1 MTRQLLAVMLLMLS
15 IKLVLAGHTLAD
27 EPNIEQPWIGYTELQ
42 TNLPGGRHANVRTMR
57 ATVVRADGSG
67 QARIAD
73 ELADETDAWTQFAG
87 WSPDGKQA
95 IVSRG
100 WQDAENA
107 NWEEEH
113 KTFRME
119 PKKWLLDSCLVA
131 IATGKVSNLTAV
143 DRVSHYNGGLFFM
156 PEVKILGTAAQA
168 TTNRLGFTPLI
179 NGVSKPF
186 VMDLDGRN
194 KQDLSSTNAGFTYG
208 YSASPDGNLISYHE
222 NYQVYIA
229 KADGSEKRHINTG
242 HPFDFGPR
250 WSPDGKW
257 LLFVSGEHYDCHP
270 HIVRP
275 DGTGLKKLADRAG
288 YRGVTEFLDVDD
300 FHGGSSDVP
309 VWSVDSQSVFY
320 TAKVGNNVELFQ
332 ITLDGVTIQ
341 LTKTPDGTTHYH
353 PTPSGDGRQ
362 LLYGSKRNGI
372 RQLFVM
378 TLADLGETQLT
389 HLKIGFGAMWP
400 HWQPAE
406 SAQSLPIP

>member
-1 MTRQLLAVMLLMLS
+1 MNIRMTRQLFTAMLLILN
-15 IKLVLAGHTLAD
+15 INLVLAGHTLGD

-57 ATVVRADGSG
+57 ATVVRADGSD

-113 KTFRME
+113 KAFRIE
-119 PKKWLLDSCLVA
+119 PKKWLLDSCLVE

-156 PEVKILGTAAQA
+156 PEVKILGTAAA

-179 NGVSKPF
+179 NGISKPF
-186 VMDLDGRN
+186 VMDIDGRN
-194 KQDLSSTNAGFTYG
+194 KRDLSSTNAGFTYG

-229 KADGSEKRHINTG
+229 KADGSDKRHIKTG

-270 HIVRP
+270 HIVRS

-320 TAKVGNNVELFQ
+320 TAKVGNSVELFQ
-332 ITLDGVTIQ
+332 VTLEGVTIQ
-341 LTKTPDGTTHYH
+341 LTNTPDGTTHYH
-353 PTPSGDGRQ
+353 PTPSGDGNQ
-362 LLYGSKRNGI
+362 LLYGSKRNNI

-389 HLKIGFGAMWP
+389 HLKDGFGAMWP
-400 HWQPAE
+400 HWQPAK
-406 SAQSLPIP
+406 SAIP

>member
-1 MTRQLLAVMLLMLS
+1 MRKPFLAMMLLILS
-15 IKLVLAGHTLAD
+15 INLVLAGHTLAD
-27 EPNIEQPWIGYTELQ
+27 EPTSEQPLIGYTELQ

-67 QARIAD
+67 RARIAD

-107 NWEEEH
+107 NWEQEH

-119 PKKWLLDSCLVA
+119 PKKWLLDSCLVN

-156 PEVKILGTAAQA
+156 PEVKTLGSAAQA
-168 TTNRLGFTPLI
+168 TTHRLGFTPLI

-229 KADGSEKRHINTG
+229 RADGSEKRHINTG

-257 LLFVSGEHYDCHP
+257 LLFLSGEHYDCHP
-270 HIVRP
+270 HIVRA

-300 FHGGSSDVP
+300 FHAGRWEHSTYQDARWHNALSSYP
-309 VWSVDSQSVFY
+309 VR
-320 TAKVGNNVELFQ
+320 
-332 ITLDGVTIQ
+332 
-341 LTKTPDGTTHYH
+341 
-353 PTPSGDGRQ
+353 GRQ
-362 LLYGSKRNGI
+362 AVALW
-372 RQLFVM
+372 F
-378 TLADLGETQLT
+378 ETQWCSATVRDDPRRSRRDAT
-389 HLKIGFGAMWP
+389 HPSQDRLRSHVAALATG
-400 HWQPAE
+400 
-406 SAQSLPIP
+406 

>member
-1 MTRQLLAVMLLMLS
+1 
-15 IKLVLAGHTLAD
+15 
-27 EPNIEQPWIGYTELQ
+27 
-42 TNLPGGRHANVRTMR
+42 
-57 ATVVRADGSG
+57 
-67 QARIAD
+67 
-73 ELADETDAWTQFAG
+73 
-87 WSPDGKQA
+87 
-95 IVSRG
+95 
-100 WQDAENA
+100 
-107 NWEEEH
+107 
-113 KTFRME
+113 
-119 PKKWLLDSCLVA
+119 
-131 IATGKVSNLTAV
+131 V

-156 PEVKILGTAAQA
+156 PEVKTLGSAAQA
-168 TTNRLGFTPLI
+168 TTHRLGFTPLI

-229 KADGSEKRHINTG
+229 RADGSEKRHINTG

-257 LLFVSGEHYDCHP
+257 LLFLSGEHYDCHP
-270 HIVRP
+270 HIVRA

-332 ITLDGVTIQ
+332 ITLDGVNIQ

-362 LLYGSKRNGI
+362 LLYGSKRNGV

-389 HLKIGFGAMWP
+389 HHKIGFGAMWP

>member
-27 EPNIEQPWIGYTELQ
+27 EPNIEQPWIGYTELK

-57 ATVVRADGSG
+57 ATVVRPDGSG

-229 KADGSEKRHINTG
+229 RADGSEKRHINTG

-309 VWSVDSQSVFY
+309 VWSVASQSVFS

>member
-229 KADGSEKRHINTG
+229 RADGSEKRHINTG

-275 DGTGLKKLADRAG
+275 DGTGLKKLTDRAG

-332 ITLDGVTIQ
+332 ITLDGVTSQ

>member
-1 MTRQLLAVMLLMLS
+1 
-15 IKLVLAGHTLAD
+15 
-27 EPNIEQPWIGYTELQ
+27 
-42 TNLPGGRHANVRTMR
+42 
-57 ATVVRADGSG
+57 
-67 QARIAD
+67 
-73 ELADETDAWTQFAG
+73 
-87 WSPDGKQA
+87 
-95 IVSRG
+95 
-100 WQDAENA
+100 
-107 NWEEEH
+107 
-113 KTFRME
+113 ME

-222 NYQVYIA
+222 NYQVYIVR
-229 KADGSEKRHINTG
+229 ADGSE
-242 HPFDFGPR
+242 
-250 WSPDGKW
+250 
-257 LLFVSGEHYDCHP
+257 
-270 HIVRP
+270 
-275 DGTGLKKLADRAG
+275 
-288 YRGVTEFLDVDD
+288 
-300 FHGGSSDVP
+300 
-309 VWSVDSQSVFY
+309 SQSVFS

-341 LTKTPDGTTHYH
+341 LTKTPDGTTDYH
-353 PTPSGDGRQ
+353 TTPSGDGRQ
-362 LLYGSKRNGI
+362 LLYGSKGNGI

-378 TLADLGETQLT
+378 TSADLGETQLT

-400 HWQPAE
+400 HWQPACQTGA
-406 SAQSLPIP
+406 S

>member
-1 MTRQLLAVMLLMLS
+1 MTRQLLAVMLLILS
-15 IKLVLAGHTLAD
+15 INVVLAGHTLAD
-27 EPNIEQPWIGYTELQ
+27 EPTSEQPWIGYTELQ

-57 ATVVRADGSG
+57 AMVVRADGSG

-100 WQDAENA
+100 WQAAENA
-107 NWEEEH
+107 NWEQEH

-119 PKKWLLDSCLVA
+119 PKMWLLDSCLVE

-156 PEVKILGTAAQA
+156 PEEKLLGTAAQA

-194 KQDLSSTNAGFTYG
+194 KRDLSSTNAGFTYG
-208 YSASPDGNLISYHE
+208 YSASPDGNHISYHE

-300 FHGGSSDVP
+300 FHGGSSDLP

-389 HLKIGFGAMWP
+389 LLKIGFGAMWP

-406 SAQSLPIP
+406 TAQSLPIP

>member
-1 MTRQLLAVMLLMLS
+1 MTRQLLDMMLLILS
-15 IKLVLAGHTLAD
+15 INVVLAGHTLAD
-27 EPNIEQPWIGYTELQ
+27 EPTSEQPLIGYTELQ

-229 KADGSEKRHINTG
+229 RADGSEKRHINTG

-275 DGTGLKKLADRAG
+275 DGTGLKKLADRAS

>member
-1 MTRQLLAVMLLMLS
+1 
-15 IKLVLAGHTLAD
+15 
-27 EPNIEQPWIGYTELQ
+27 
-42 TNLPGGRHANVRTMR
+42 
-57 ATVVRADGSG
+57 
-67 QARIAD
+67 
-73 ELADETDAWTQFAG
+73 
-87 WSPDGKQA
+87 
-95 IVSRG
+95 
-100 WQDAENA
+100 
-107 NWEEEH
+107 
-113 KTFRME
+113 ME

-229 KADGSEKRHINTG
+229 RADGSEKRHINTG

-250 WSPDGKW
+250 WSPDG
-257 LLFVSGEHYDCHP
+257 
-270 HIVRP
+270 
-275 DGTGLKKLADRAG
+275 
-288 YRGVTEFLDVDD
+288 
-300 FHGGSSDVP
+300 
-309 VWSVDSQSVFY
+309 
-320 TAKVGNNVELFQ
+320 
-332 ITLDGVTIQ
+332 
-341 LTKTPDGTTHYH
+341 
-353 PTPSGDGRQ
+353 
-362 LLYGSKRNGI
+362 I

-378 TLADLGETQLT
+378 TSADLGETQLT

>member
-1 MTRQLLAVMLLMLS
+1 MRKPFLAMMLLILS
-15 IKLVLAGHTLAD
+15 INLVLAGHSLAD
-27 EPNIEQPWIGYTELQ
+27 EPTSEQPLIGYTELQ

-67 QARIAD
+67 RARIAD

-107 NWEEEH
+107 NWEQEH

-119 PKKWLLDSCLVA
+119 PKKWLLDSCLVN

-156 PEVKILGTAAQA
+156 PEAKTLGSAAQA

-229 KADGSEKRHINTG
+229 RADGSEKRHINTG

-257 LLFVSGEHYDCHP
+257 LLFLSGEHYDCHP
-270 HIVRP
+270 HIVRA

-332 ITLDGVTIQ
+332 ITLDGVNIQ

-362 LLYGSKRNGI
+362 LLYGSKRNGV

-389 HLKIGFGAMWP
+389 HHKIGFGAMWP

>member
-1 MTRQLLAVMLLMLS
+1 
-15 IKLVLAGHTLAD
+15 
-27 EPNIEQPWIGYTELQ
+27 
-42 TNLPGGRHANVRTMR
+42 
-57 ATVVRADGSG
+57 
-67 QARIAD
+67 
-73 ELADETDAWTQFAG
+73 
-87 WSPDGKQA
+87 
-95 IVSRG
+95 
-100 WQDAENA
+100 
-107 NWEEEH
+107 
-113 KTFRME
+113 ME
-119 PKKWLLDSCLVA
+119 PKKWLLDSCLVEM
-131 IATGKVSNLTAV
+131 ATGKVSNLTAV

-156 PEVKILGTAAQA
+156 PEEETLGSAAQA

-229 KADGSEKRHINTG
+229 RADGSEKRHINTG

-270 HIVRP
+270 YIVRA
-275 DGTGLKKLADRAG
+275 DGKGLKKLADRAG

-332 ITLDGVTIQ
+332 ITLDSVNIQ

-362 LLYGSKRNGI
+362 LLYGSKRNGV

-400 HWQPAE
+400 HWQPA
-406 SAQSLPIP
+406 

>member
-1 MTRQLLAVMLLMLS
+1 MTRQLLDMMLLILS
-15 IKLVLAGHTLAD
+15 INLVLAGNILAD
-27 EPNIEQPWIGYTELQ
+27 EPTSEQPLIGYTELQ

-67 QARIAD
+67 RARIAD

-87 WSPDGKQA
+87 WSPDGKHA

-107 NWEEEH
+107 NWEQEH

-119 PKKWLLDSCLVA
+119 PKKWLLDSCLVDV
-131 IATGKVSNLTAV
+131 ATGKVSNLTAV
-143 DRVSHYNGGLFFM
+143 GRVSHYNGGLFFM
-156 PEVKILGTAAQA
+156 PEVKTLGSVAQA
-168 TTNRLGFTPLI
+168 TTHRLGFTPLI

-194 KQDLSSTNAGFTYG
+194 KQDLSSTNEGFTYG

-229 KADGSEKRHINTG
+229 KADGSEKRQINTG

-332 ITLDGVTIQ
+332 ITLDGVNIQ

-362 LLYGSKRNGI
+362 LLYGSKRNGV

-389 HLKIGFGAMWP
+389 HHKIGFGAMWP

>member
-275 DGTGLKKLADRAG
+275 DGTGLKKLTDRAG

>member
-1 MTRQLLAVMLLMLS
+1 MTRQLLDMMWLILS
-15 IKLVLAGHTLAD
+15 INVVLAGHTLTD
-27 EPNIEQPWIGYTELQ
+27 KPTSEQPLIGYTELQ
-42 TNLPGGRHANVRTMR
+42 TNLLGGRHANVRTMR

-67 QARIAD
+67 HARIAD
-73 ELADETDAWTQFAG
+73 ELADQTDAWTQFAG

-107 NWEEEH
+107 NWEQEH

-119 PKKWLLDSCLVA
+119 PKKWLLDSCLVN

-156 PEVKILGTAAQA
+156 PEEKTLGSAAQA

-208 YSASPDGNLISYHE
+208 YSASPDGNHISYHE

-332 ITLDGVTIQ
+332 ITLDSVNIQ

-362 LLYGSKRNGI
+362 LLYGSKRNGV

-378 TLADLGETQLT
+378 TLADLGEIQLT

-406 SAQSLPIP
+406 SAQSLLIP

>member
-1 MTRQLLAVMLLMLS
+1 MTRQLLAVMFLMLN
-15 IKLVLAGHTLAD
+15 ITLVLAGHTRAD

-42 TNLPGGRHANVRTMR
+42 TNLPGGRHSNVRTMR
-57 ATVVRADGSG
+57 ATVVRTDGSG

-107 NWEEEH
+107 NWEQEH

-119 PKKWLLDSCLVA
+119 PKKWLLDSCLVE

-156 PEVKILGTAAQA
+156 PEVKKLGTAAQA

-208 YSASPDGNLISYHE
+208 YCASPDGNLISYHE

-229 KADGSEKRHINTG
+229 RADGSEKRHIKTG

-320 TAKVGNNVELFQ
+320 TAKVGNNVELLQ

>member
-1 MTRQLLAVMLLMLS
+1 MTRQLLDMMLLILS
-15 IKLVLAGHTLAD
+15 INVVLAGHTLAD
-27 EPNIEQPWIGYTELQ
+27 EPTSEQPLIGYTELQ

-57 ATVVRADGSG
+57 ATVVRTDGSG
-67 QARIAD
+67 QARIAN
-73 ELADETDAWTQFAG
+73 ELADEADAWTQFAG

-107 NWEEEH
+107 KWEEEH

-119 PKKWLLDSCLVA
+119 PKKWLLDSCLVE
-131 IATGKVSNLTAV
+131 IATGKVSNLTAL

-229 KADGSEKRHINTG
+229 RADGSEKRHINTG

-332 ITLDGVTIQ
+332 ITLDGLNIQ

-362 LLYGSKRNGI
+362 LLYGSKRNGV

-406 SAQSLPIP
+406 SAQSLPTP

>member
-1 MTRQLLAVMLLMLS
+1 MTRQFLAVMLLMLS

-229 KADGSEKRHINTG
+229 RADGSEKRHINTG

>member
-1 MTRQLLAVMLLMLS
+1 MTRQLLDMVLLILS
-15 IKLVLAGHTLAD
+15 INLVLAGHTLAD
-27 EPNIEQPWIGYTELQ
+27 EPTSEQPLIGYTELQ

-67 QARIAD
+67 RARIAD

-107 NWEEEH
+107 NWEQEH

-119 PKKWLLDSCLVA
+119 PKKWLLDSCLVN

-143 DRVSHYNGGLFFM
+143 DRVSHYNSGLFFM
-156 PEVKILGTAAQA
+156 PEVKTLGSAAQA

-179 NGVSKPF
+179 NGVSKPC

-194 KQDLSSTNAGFTYG
+194 KQDLSSKNAGFTYG

-229 KADGSEKRHINTG
+229 RADGSEKRHINTG

-270 HIVRP
+270 HIVRA
-275 DGTGLKKLADRAG
+275 DGMGLKKLADRAG
-288 YRGVTEFLDVDD
+288 YRGVTEFIDVDD

-332 ITLDGVTIQ
+332 ITLDGVNIQ

-362 LLYGSKRNGI
+362 LLYGSKRNGV